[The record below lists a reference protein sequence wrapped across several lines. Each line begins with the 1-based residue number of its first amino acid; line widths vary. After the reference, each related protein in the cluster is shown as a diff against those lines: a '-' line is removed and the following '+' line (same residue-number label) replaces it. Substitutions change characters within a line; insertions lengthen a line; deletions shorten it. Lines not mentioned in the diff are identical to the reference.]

1 MAERKSQPMRVLNF
15 RAWSKTHKKMLDR
28 VLVGPGDPC
37 SIVWSEERQD
47 WVNFD
52 EACGDIMQFTGLTD
66 RLGKEIYEG
75 DILGHPSRGPMLVE
89 WGHLD
94 NGDYE
99 SDCYGW
105 VGNQD
110 WHERIVIG
118 NIYEDYEKVRG
129 NHV

>member
-1 MAERKSQPMRVLNF
+1 
-15 RAWSKTHKKMLDR
+15 
-28 VLVGPGDPC
+28 
-37 SIVWSEERQD
+37 
-47 WVNFD
+47 
-52 EACGDIMQFTGLTD
+52 
-66 RLGKEIYEG
+66 
-75 DILGHPSRGPMLVE
+75 MLVE